1 MRKLVILLT
10 FLALF
15 FPSAALAQ
23 ETMTVKIGT
32 LNVMLWAEHDQPS
45 MLVIYNFTLTD
56 DTQVPTSMDIRFP
69 KDANITAVAYQTTEG
84 LLLANYQPLPAPDA
98 NSQAIRLFVTERT
111 AYHIEYY
118 QPLQRDGEQR
128 SFTYQW
134 TGDFSVNELDVEVQV
149 PDDSTGAKTDP
160 AIPLMQSQPS
170 IMSGGAR
177 MSALSQGQTYQL
189 QLEYSR
195 SSDAPVATPGS
206 TQVQPI
212 VPVDENTDGRST
224 LDRLPLFLGGF
235 GVALILAALFYFFRS
250 GQASQVRTSK
260 PRRRSQGPQEPS
272 MPSYCPEC
280 GTRANAGDRFCRAC
294 GSKFR
299 GN

>member
-1 MRKLVILLT
+1 MRKWFVLLT
-10 FLALF
+10 LLTLL

-23 ETMTVKIGT
+23 ETGTVKIET
-32 LNVMLWAEHDQPS
+32 LNIMLWSEHDQPS

-56 DTQVPTSMDIRFP
+56 DTQVPTSMDLRFP

-128 SFTYQW
+128 SFNYQW
-134 TGDFSVNELDVEVQV
+134 AGDFSVNELDVEVQV
-149 PDDSTGAKTDP
+149 PDDSKGVKTDP

-177 MSALSQGQTYQL
+177 ISALSQGQTYQL

-195 SSDAPVATPGS
+195 ANETPIATSPS
-206 TQVQPI
+206 AQVQPI

-224 LDRLPLFLGGF
+224 LDNLPLFLGGF

-250 GQASQVRTSK
+250 GQAAQVRTSR
-260 PRRRSQGPQEPS
+260 PRRRSQGSQEPS

-280 GTRANAGDRFCRAC
+280 GTRANEGDRFCRAC
-294 GSKFR
+294 GSKLR

>member
-1 MRKLVILLT
+1 
-10 FLALF
+10 
-15 FPSAALAQ
+15 
-23 ETMTVKIGT
+23 VKIET
-32 LNVMLWAEHDQPS
+32 LNVMLWSEHDQPS

-56 DTQVPTSMDIRFP
+56 DTQVPTSMDLRFP
-69 KDANITAVAYQTTEG
+69 KDANITAVAYQGTEG

-98 NSQAIRLFVTERT
+98 NSQAIRLIVTERT

-128 SFTYQW
+128 SFNYQW
-134 TGDFSVNELDVEVQV
+134 TGDFSVNEFDIEVQV
-149 PDDSTGAKTDP
+149 PDDSKGVKTDP

-170 IMSGGAR
+170 ILSGGAR
-177 MSALSQGQTYQL
+177 MSGLGQGQTYQL

-195 SSDAPVATPGS
+195 SSDTPVTTPS
-206 TQVQPI
+206 SSQIEPI
-212 VPVDENTDGRST
+212 AAVDENTDGRST
-224 LDRLPLFLGGF
+224 LDNLPLFLGGF

-250 GQASQVRTSK
+250 GQSSSLRTSK

-280 GTRANAGDRFCRAC
+280 GTRTNAGDRFCRTC
-294 GSKFR
+294 GSKLR